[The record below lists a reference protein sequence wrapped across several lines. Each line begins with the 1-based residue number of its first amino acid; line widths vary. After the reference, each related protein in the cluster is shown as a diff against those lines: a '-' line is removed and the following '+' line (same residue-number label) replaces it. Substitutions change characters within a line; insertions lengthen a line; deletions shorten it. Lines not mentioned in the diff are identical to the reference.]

1 MAPCPPRGRVRA
13 LTSTTPRSVRRP
25 GLPSLKITRLIFP
38 NPLLPSLPW
47 GTAAVGVPAGSELVG
62 GAGEPQPTKATV
74 ASDRVAKET
83 VSDLLLDVIATL
95 LLLSDDGTDD
105 DPLAGTLTSVLSPGG
120 GFHLRKRG

>member
-38 NPLLPSLPW
+38 DPLLPSLPL

-62 GAGEPQPTKATV
+62 GAGEPQPMRAVV
-74 ASDRVAKET
+74 ASDRIARET
-83 VSDLLLDVIATL
+83 VSDLLLDLIATL
-95 LLLSDDGTDD
+95 LRMFDDRTD
-105 DPLAGTLTSVLSPGG
+105 
-120 GFHLRKRG
+120 RQRG